1 MINDILIYLWEVSVC
16 LALSTVFFKVFFE
29 KLSFF
34 YWNRILL
41 LGLLVLAALIPL
53 LSFEMWP
60 SEAGLT
66 EIFLPEFLVGGQ
78 IEQEFTVSSPDFSWF
93 EILFFAYAIGV
104 FITIIRVIWGLRNLL
119 IRIKTSTLKVFEGH
133 QLLIHPSFE
142 PASFFNYIM
151 LSSFDSTDLDN
162 QLILLHESV
171 HCRQK
176 HTWDLILVQLLKILL
191 WFNPFIFIYE
201 RLVKEV
207 HEFEADHFVTRF
219 HSELTYSK
227 LLLRLVTKNNT
238 NDLVHSFNQ
247 FQTKKRI
254 LMMTQTNTKPI
265 QKVRFI
271 LTLPL
276 LILFI
281 SAFSYPNTKNLESEF
296 LDNLVIPNPAESAS
310 DTTSMIINKATGKDG
325 KEVYD
330 LTEIQPSPAG
340 GMDGW
345 IKYLSESL
353 QYPEEAKKQGIEG
366 TVVLAFII
374 NSDGTISDIE
384 TLRGIGGGC
393 DEEAKRVI
401 QNAPKWTPAQLGGKT
416 VNCRMRLPIRFKMS

>member
-1 MINDILIYLWEVSVC
+1 
-16 LALSTVFFKVFFE
+16 
-29 KLSFF
+29 
-34 YWNRILL
+34 
-41 LGLLVLAALIPL
+41 
-53 LSFEMWP
+53 
-60 SEAGLT
+60 
-66 EIFLPEFLVGGQ
+66 
-78 IEQEFTVSSPDFSWF
+78 
-93 EILFFAYAIGV
+93 
-104 FITIIRVIWGLRNLL
+104 
-119 IRIKTSTLKVFEGH
+119 
-133 QLLIHPSFE
+133 
-142 PASFFNYIM
+142 
-151 LSSFDSTDLDN
+151 
-162 QLILLHESV
+162 
-171 HCRQK
+171 
-176 HTWDLILVQLLKILL
+176 
-191 WFNPFIFIYE
+191 
-201 RLVKEV
+201 
-207 HEFEADHFVTRF
+207 
-219 HSELTYSK
+219 
-227 LLLRLVTKNNT
+227 
-238 NDLVHSFNQ
+238 
-247 FQTKKRI
+247 
-254 LMMTQTNTKPI
+254 MTQTNTKPI

-296 LDNLVIPNPAESAS
+296 LDNLVIPNPTESAS

-384 TLRGIGGGC
+384 ILRGKGGGC

-401 QNAPKWTPAQLGGKT
+401 QNAPKWTPAQQGGKT
-416 VNCRMRLPIRFKMS
+416 VNFRMRLPIRFKMS